1 MQNSTQS
8 TIAAAFS
15 QSTIRVHF
23 VPVSSNSK
31 TGPIPVTYSERATC
45 PLSCPH
51 YRSDCYAE
59 DYYTRMTWDKVPM
72 RGGDWHDLIM
82 SISSLPAGQLWR
94 HNVAGDLPG
103 ENETVDPVALGYLV
117 RANIGKRGF
126 TYTHKHS
133 PDALTWIRHANDWGF
148 TINLSADDA
157 GHADTLADTGAGPV
171 VCIVPSDTPEKSQT
185 PAGRDIVVCPAQTR
199 PDVTCATCGLCQR
212 QNRAVIVGFRA
223 HGTRAKLTNARAA
236 RVIPIVKA

>member
-1 MQNSTQS
+1 
-8 TIAAAFS
+8 
-15 QSTIRVHF
+15 
-23 VPVSSNSK
+23 
-31 TGPIPVTYSERATC
+31 
-45 PLSCPH
+45 
-51 YRSDCYAE
+51 
-59 DYYTRMTWDKVPM
+59 M

-82 SISSLPAGQLWR
+82 SVSSLPPGQLWR

-126 TYTHKHS
+126 TYTHKHT
-133 PDALTWIRHANDWGF
+133 PEALKWVRHANQWGF
-148 TINLSADDA
+148 TVNLSADDA
-157 GHADTLADTGAGPV
+157 GHADILADTGAGPV
-171 VCIVPSDTPEKSQT
+171 VCIVPSDTPEKTQT

-223 HGTRAKLTNARAA
+223 HGTRAKLTNEKAR
-236 RVIPIVKA
+236 RVIPIARG